1 MYTIPFFRKILN
13 LNWKK
18 VKIDWIYVKTKRL
31 IFKIKW
37 KYNNTICPHCGFNT
51 NKRQDRK
58 LHKQLKLLPHMPYG
72 WDKMIFL
79 ELHKR
84 YFKCNNCN
92 TQFYEQFDF
101 ESEHWI
107 YTKHFEQYIQW
118 NWWFVSWNKLA
129 KLYQTSVS
137 VVYSILERID
147 INLINEKWIEII
159 KNLNEV
165 WLWVDEHSFS
175 WRNMILIITELKTKK
190 VLAVIDWIT
199 KEKLD
204 NWIWNILP
212 LNQHKK
218 IKWYNTDMNKG
229 YTKSLEKIC
238 WNPIWWVDKYHLWQ
252 EANRVV
258 DQVRDISINSLSM
271 NFVKLEDIHKLGK
284 RAWNK
289 ITKED
294 IKKLNDNQTNKKKI
308 KAMKKYKEKAEQR
321 LNIEN
326 IDPKDLLNS
335 KWIIGEYKEITAEY
349 FIEKWY
355 RLLFMYR
362 EKNLSWQQKLRL
374 NQIFR
379 EFDYLGFLQESRTLK
394 EDFYDALDDLNLDEI
409 DRIRDDA
416 LNSEH
421 RRIKQFWRTIKRWY
435 KWIKWYIENSTKNFK
450 FTNALTEWINNLC
463 KVVKRVSHWFR
474 TKEMYIKKLTA
485 RFCLKELQI

>member
-1 MYTIPFFRKILN
+1 MNSLSFFRNILN

-18 VKIDWIYVKTKRL
+18 VKIFWIFEESKKI
-31 IFKIKW
+31 IFKIRW
-37 KYNNTICPHCGFNT
+37 KYNNTVCPHCWSNT
-51 NKRQDRK
+51 NKRQDK
-58 LHKQLKLLPHMPYG
+58 ELHKQSKLLPHMPYG

-84 YFKCNNCN
+84 YFRCNKCNKR
-92 TQFYEQFDF
+92 FYERFSF
-101 ESEHWI
+101 ESEYWK
-107 YTKHFEQYIQW
+107 YTSDFEQYIQW
-118 NWWFVSWNKLA
+118 NWWFVSWNKLSS
-129 KLYQTSVS
+129 LYQTSNCVID
-137 VVYSILERID
+137 SILDRID
-147 INLINEKWIEII
+147 PEMINKKWIEII
-159 KNLNEV
+159 KSLDEV

-175 WRNMILIITELKTKK
+175 GRDMILIITELKTKDI
-190 VLAVIDWIT
+190 LAVIDWIT

-204 NWIWNILP
+204 DWIWKTLP
-212 LNQHKK
+212 LKEHKK
-218 IKWYNTDMNKG
+218 IKGYNTDMNKG
-229 YTKSLEKIC
+229 YAKSLAKIC
-238 WNPIWWVDKYHLWQ
+238 GNPIGWVDKYHLWQ

-258 DQVRDISINSLSM
+258 DYVRDISINSLSM

-284 RAWNK
+284 RSWTN

-294 IKKLNDNQTNKKKI
+294 IKILNESQTNEKKI
-308 KAMKKYKEKAEQR
+308 VAMKKYKEKAEQR

-326 IDPKDLLNS
+326 INPQSLLNS
-335 KWIIGEYKEITAEY
+335 KWNIEEYKEITAEY

-362 EKNLSWQQKLRL
+362 EKNLSWIQKLRL

-379 EFDYLGFLQESRTLK
+379 EFDYLWFLQEAWTLK
-394 EDFYDALDDLNLDEI
+394 EDFYDALDDLDLSEI

-421 RRIKQFWRTIKRWY
+421 RRIKQFWKTINRWY
-435 KWIKWYIENSTKNFK
+435 DWIKGYIENSSKQFN
-450 FTNALTEWINNLC
+450 FTNTLTEGVNNLC

-474 TKEMYIKKLTA
+474 TKKRYIKKLCA